1 MRSLILA
8 LVVTVPLSAQPQ
20 PDFEQILVPFDTMT
34 LPSGNGDWRA
44 ELWVRNESARPVNV
58 WAEECSWLG
67 QPASC
72 GRRVDIPSGRT
83 MLLDLFESA
92 NAEFPGVVLYV
103 RRERSA
109 DVTFNLRVRDLN
121 RGLDDIGTELPVVR
135 EAEMKTG
142 TTTLINVPLQ
152 PNGRVNLR
160 LYAPDPAASF
170 VVRMYA
176 EPSGDLLAERTYV
189 AVHPT
194 DPPFPTIIPVTID
207 ASSVFRGWIVD
218 RVRVTVERTS
228 SSQPYWPLLTITN
241 RRNNQ
246 ITTVTPQ

>member
-8 LVVTVPLSAQPQ
+8 FLLASPLAAQQ
-20 PDFEQILVPFDTMT
+20 SQYEQILVPFDTMNLET
-34 LPSGNGDWRA
+34 GHGMWRA
-44 ELWVRNESARPVNV
+44 ELWVRNDGTAPVNV
-58 WAEECSWLG
+58 WAEECFSFG
-67 QPASC
+67 QPTPC
-72 GRRVDIPSGRT
+72 DRRVDVPAGRT
-83 MLLDLFESA
+83 MQLDLFGPVSA
-92 NAEFPGVVLYV
+92 DSPGVVLYV

-142 TTTLINVPLQ
+142 KATLINVPLQ

-160 LYAPDPAASF
+160 IYVPDAGGSF
-170 VVRMYA
+170 VVRMFA

-189 AVHPT
+189 RGQPT
-194 DPPFPTIIPVTID
+194 DPPFPARIPVMLD
-207 ASSVFRGWIVD
+207 ASGVLRGWIVD
-218 RVRVTVERTS
+218 RVRIVVERTNS
-228 SSQPYWPLLTITN
+228 NLPFYPLLTITN
-241 RRNNQ
+241 NRNNQ